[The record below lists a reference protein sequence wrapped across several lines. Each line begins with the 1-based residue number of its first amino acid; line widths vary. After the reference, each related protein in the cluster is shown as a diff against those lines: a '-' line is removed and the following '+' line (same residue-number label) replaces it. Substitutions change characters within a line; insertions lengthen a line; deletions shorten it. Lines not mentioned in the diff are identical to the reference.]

1 MGWVALRMLTGNR
14 GKFVGIIVGV
24 TFAAL
29 LIAQQASI
37 FCGLMLMTTS
47 QIRDIQGAQIWVMD
61 KNVQFID
68 DIKPMADV
76 ELYRVRGVQGVA
88 WAVRLY
94 KGLSRARLSD
104 GTFQQIILLGIDD
117 ASMVGAPA
125 EMIVGSIED
134 LRRPD
139 AIIMDESGFEQL
151 WPGEPLAVGKV
162 FEMNDRRAQIVGI
175 CKARPTFQT
184 FPVVY
189 TRYSQATHF
198 APPERKKMSFVL
210 ANPLPGITAQE
221 ACDRIT
227 RQTGLKAI
235 TNEDFAWTTIDY
247 YMRKTGIPVNFG
259 ITVLLGF
266 VVGTAIAG
274 QTFYLFTIENLRQ
287 FGALKA
293 MGAGNLKLLGMIM
306 LQAAVVALLGYAL
319 GIGLAALFGHMSRS
333 SARVAF
339 YMPWAVLW
347 GTGAAVVLISVL
359 SSILSIRRVMVLEP
373 AVVFQG

>member
-1 MGWVALRMLTGNR
+1 MLTGNR
-14 GKFVGIIVGV
+14 AKFMGIVLGV

-68 DIKPMADV
+68 DIKPMSEV
-76 ELYRVRGVQGVA
+76 ELFRVRGVTGIE

-94 KGLSRARLSD
+94 KGLSRARLDD
-104 GTFQQIILLGIDD
+104 GTFQQIILLGLDD

-125 EMIVGSIED
+125 EMILGNIAD

-139 AIIMDESGFEQL
+139 SIIMDEAGFEQL
-151 WPGEPLAVGKV
+151 WPGEPLAIGKI

-189 TRYSQATHF
+189 TRYTQATTF
-198 APPERKKMSFVL
+198 APPERKMMSFVL
-210 ANPLPGITAQE
+210 ANPQPGITSAE
-221 ACDRIT
+221 ACRRIT
-227 RQTGLKAI
+227 EQTGLQAM
-235 TNEDFAWTTIDY
+235 TSDEFAWKTIDY
-247 YMRKTGIPVNFG
+247 YMLKTGIPINFG

-266 VVGTAIAG
+266 IVGTAIAG
-274 QTFYLFTIENLRQ
+274 QTFYLFTIENLKQ

-293 MGAGNLKLLGMIM
+293 MGAGNLKLLEMIT
-306 LQAAVVALLGYAL
+306 LQAAVVAFMGYAF
-319 GIGLAALFGHMSRS
+319 GVGLAALFGHLTSGSSRL
-333 SARVAF
+333 AY
-339 YMPWAVLW
+339 YMPWEVLW
-347 GTGAAVVLISVL
+347 GTGIAVLLI
-359 SSILSIRRVMVLEP
+359 SILSSLLCIRRVMVLEP
-373 AVVFQG
+373 AIVFQG